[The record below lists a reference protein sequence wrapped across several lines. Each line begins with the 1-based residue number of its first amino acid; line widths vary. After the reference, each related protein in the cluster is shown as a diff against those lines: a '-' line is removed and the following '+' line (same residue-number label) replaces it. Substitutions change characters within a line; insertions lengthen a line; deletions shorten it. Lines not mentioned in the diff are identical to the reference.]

1 MTSVGD
7 NRNARGILVGKSEGK
22 RSLVR
27 PSHKWEDK
35 LDHTEI
41 DLEVMN
47 WTDLARN
54 EEK

>member
-1 MTSVGD
+1 
-7 NRNARGILVGKSEGK
+7 VGKSEGK

-27 PSHKWEDK
+27 PRHRWEDK
-35 LDHTEI
+35 LDHREI

-47 WTDLARN
+47 WTDLAWD